1 MKLETNATNNLVG
14 PRGKRKLVLSVA
26 AAAALLLSG
35 CSVGAPVDRSK
46 VESVDANA
54 KTLRLAHVYDAGH
67 PVEECGIATIK
78 KELQGSGLQVQS
90 FPSAQLGNESELLE
104 QVASGSLDMAVAGPS
119 FLGVWEQNA
128 AVLDAAYLF
137 QDVDHFVETANGEQ
151 MKAVFDELYESSDI
165 KVLSSWYYGTRHVTA
180 NKKISTAADFAGL
193 KIRTPNAPLYL
204 ANVSAMG
211 GTATPMALD
220 EVYLALQQGVIDAQE
235 NPIPTI
241 ATAKFNEVQDY
252 INLTGHMIQ
261 GVQLNTGRAVYEG
274 LSDEERTALEEA
286 MQAGAEATRTCVEE
300 QEQSILEEWKTG
312 SGIQV
317 NEDVDRASFAAAAG
331 EAMRQQ
337 PWGDLYD
344 QIKSAR

>member
-1 MKLETNATNNLVG
+1 MEREICPMENPPAA
-14 PRGKRKLVLSVA
+14 PRRRKTLISVA
-26 AAAALLLSG
+26 AAALILTG
-35 CSVGAPVDRSK
+35 CSVGTPVDRDS
-46 VESVDANA
+46 VEEVDPNA
-54 KTLRLAHVYDAGH
+54 KTLRLAHVYDSSH
-67 PVEECGIATIK
+67 PVEECGVATMK
-78 KELQGSGLQVQS
+78 EELQGSGLQLQS

-119 FLGVWEQNA
+119 FLGVWEENA

-137 QDVDHFVETANGEQ
+137 EDVDHFVDTANGEE
-151 MKAVFDELYESSDI
+151 MAAVFDDLYESSDI
-165 KVLSSWYYGTRHVTA
+165 KVLSNWYYGTRHVTA
-180 NKKISTAADFAGL
+180 NKEISTAEDFAGL

-204 ANVSAMG
+204 ANISAMG

-261 GVQLNTGRAVYEG
+261 GVEITTGRAVYQG
-274 LSDEERTALEEA
+274 LSDDERTALEEA
-286 MQAGAEATRTCVEE
+286 VQKGADATRECVEE
-300 QEQSILEEWKTG
+300 QEESVLAEWKAG

-317 NEDVDRASFAAAAG
+317 NENVDRDSLAAAAG
-331 EAMRQQ
+331 EAMRSQ
-337 PWGDLYD
+337 PWGDLYE
-344 QIKSAR
+344 QIQANR

>member
-1 MKLETNATNNLVG
+1 MKLEANPTSRSAG
-14 PRGKRKLVLSVA
+14 SRGNRRIVLSVA

-35 CSVGAPVDRSK
+35 CNVGTAVDRDS
-46 VESVDANA
+46 VEEVDTNA

-67 PVEECGIATIK
+67 PVEECGIATLK
-78 KELQGSGLQVQS
+78 EELQGSGLQIQS
-90 FPSAQLGNESELLE
+90 FPSAQLGNESESLE

-119 FLGVWEQNA
+119 FLGVWEENA

-137 QDVDHFVETANGEQ
+137 EDVDHFVETANGEEMQ
-151 MKAVFDELYESSDI
+151 SVFDDLYESSDI

-180 NKKISTAADFAGL
+180 NKEISSAADFSGL

-204 ANVSAMG
+204 TNIGAMG

-241 ATAKFNEVQDY
+241 ATAKFNEVQDF
-252 INLTGHMIQ
+252 INLTGHMVQ
-261 GVQLNTGRAVYEG
+261 GVEITTGRTVYEG
-274 LSDEERTALEEA
+274 LTDEERTALEDA
-286 MQAGAEATRTCVEE
+286 MQTAADATRECVEE
-300 QEQSILEEWKTG
+300 QEQSILEEWKAG

-317 NEDVDRASFAAAAG
+317 NENVDRESLAAAAG
-331 EAMRQQ
+331 EAMREQ

-344 QIKSAR
+344 QIQTSR

>member
-1 MKLETNATNNLVG
+1 MKLETTPSTRSVG
-14 PRGKRKLVLSVA
+14 PRGKRWTALGIA
-26 AAAALLLSG
+26 AAAAMLLTG
-35 CSVGAPVDRSK
+35 CNVGAPVDRDS
-46 VESVDANA
+46 VEEVDTEA

-67 PVEECGIATIK
+67 PVEACGVAALK
-78 KELQGSGLQVQS
+78 EELQGSGLQIQS
-90 FPSAQLGNESELLE
+90 FPSAQLGNESEILE

-119 FLGVWEQNA
+119 FLGVWEENA

-137 QDVDHFVETANGEQ
+137 EDVDHFVETANGEEMQ
-151 MKAVFDELYESSDI
+151 AVFDDLYESSDI

-180 NKKISTAADFAGL
+180 NKEISSAADFAGL

-204 ANVSAMG
+204 ANIGAMG

-261 GVQLNTGRAVYEG
+261 GVELTTGRAAYEG
-274 LSDEERTALEEA
+274 LTDEERTSLDDA
-286 MQAGAEATRTCVEE
+286 MQVAADATRECVEE

-317 NEDVDRASFAAAAG
+317 NENVDRDSLAAAAG

-337 PWGDLYD
+337 PWGDLYE
-344 QIKSAR
+344 QIQTSR

>member
-1 MKLETNATNNLVG
+1 MKLGHSNPTPGNRRRRTG
-14 PRGKRKLVLSVA
+14 A
-26 AAAALLLSG
+26 ALGLAASAALLLSG
-35 CSVGAPVDRSK
+35 CNVGEPVDRDE
-46 VESVDANA
+46 VQAVDADA

-67 PVEECGIATIK
+67 PVEECGISTL
-78 KELQGSGLQVQS
+78 KEELEGSGLQVES
-90 FPSAQLGNESELLE
+90 FPAAQLGNESELLE
-104 QVASGSLDMAVAGPS
+104 QVAGGALDMAVVGPS
-119 FLGVWEQNA
+119 FLGVWDENA

-137 QDVDHFVETANGEQ
+137 EDVDHFVETVEGDT
-151 MKAVFDELYESSDI
+151 MKTVFDNLYESSDI

-180 NKKISTAADFAGL
+180 NKEIKTADDFAGL

-204 ANVSAMG
+204 ENIKAMG

-261 GVQLNTGRAVYEG
+261 GVQITTGRTVYEG
-274 LSDEERTALEEA
+274 LTDDERSALEGAMEA
-286 MQAGAEATRTCVEE
+286 AAQATRECVEE
-300 QEQSILEEWKTG
+300 QEQSILEEWKAG

-317 NEDVDRASFAAAAG
+317 NEDVDREAFAAAAE
-331 EAMRQQ
+331 EAMLQQ
-337 PWGDLYD
+337 PWGDLY
-344 QIKSAR
+344 QEIKDGQ

>member
-1 MKLETNATNNLVG
+1 MKLETHSTRNSTGL
-14 PRGKRKLVLSVA
+14 RGSRKIVLGVA

-35 CSVGAPVDRSK
+35 CSVGAPVDRDS
-46 VESVDANA
+46 VEEVDADA

-67 PVEECGIATIK
+67 PVEECGVATLK
-78 KELQGSGLQVQS
+78 EELQGSGLQIQS

-119 FLGVWEQNA
+119 FLGVWEENA

-137 QDVDHFVETANGEQ
+137 EDVDHFVETANGEEMQ
-151 MKAVFDELYESSDI
+151 TVFDDLYESSDI

-180 NKKISTAADFAGL
+180 NKEISAAADFAGL

-204 ANVSAMG
+204 TNISAMG

-261 GVQLNTGRAVYEG
+261 GVELTTGRSVYEG
-274 LSDEERTALEEA
+274 LSDEERTSLEDA
-286 MQAGAEATRTCVEE
+286 MQSAADATRKCVED
-300 QEQSILEEWKTG
+300 QEKSILEEWKAG

-317 NEDVDRASFAAAAG
+317 NEDVDRDSLAAAAG
-331 EAMRQQ
+331 EAMREQ
-337 PWGDLYD
+337 PWGDLYE
-344 QIKSAR
+344 QIQASR